1 MKGGNCDRNDDKWKK
16 WERNAGQGREGDKST
31 EGVKEKGERGR
42 RMKTG
47 RTSERNGK
55 RILKKEETEIK
66 ARSDKGDE
74 NKDVTVFQ

>member
-1 MKGGNCDRNDDKWKK
+1 
-16 WERNAGQGREGDKST
+16 
-31 EGVKEKGERGR
+31 
-42 RMKTG
+42 MKTG